1 MEPIGWVKMQTPW
14 LQNYDPLHQAF
25 WLTVAAGLPV
35 AVLLGSIALLRIRIH
50 LAALLGLGVA
60 LAMALWVLLHA
71 REGRRRRRRSTGRR
85 SGCFPMGWLILNIIF
100 LYQLTVKRG
109 CFEVLRRQPGRAG
122 ARPADPGD
130 PDRLFASARSSRAWR
145 DLARRWPSPARS

>member
-1 MEPIGWVKMQTPW
+1 MQTPW

-35 AVLLGSIALLRIRIH
+35 AVLLALIALLRIRIH

-60 LAMALWVLLHA
+60 LAIALWVYRMPVKAGAATVIYGAAFGL
-71 REGRRRRRRSTGRR
+71 
-85 SGCFPMGWLILNIIF
+85 FPIGWLILNIIF

-109 CFEVLRRQPGRAG
+109 
-122 ARPADPGD
+122 
-130 PDRLFASARSSRAWR
+130 SSRCCGTAWP
-145 DLARRWPSPARS
+145 RWRPTRGCR